1 MSVSSAEH
9 IVMKAL
15 WAKAPL
21 TAEEIVATV
30 AADQNWSDA
39 TVKTLL
45 NRLLNKGAIAA
56 DKDGRRYLYRPLL
69 EEDFYV
75 SEQSK
80 GLLDRF
86 FDGRISAMVS
96 HFSERETLSADEIA
110 ELKRL
115 IAELDDGER

>member
-1 MSVSSAEH
+1 MSISSAEH

-15 WAKAPL
+15 WARSPL
-21 TAEEIVATV
+21 SADDIVAEV
-30 AADQNWSDA
+30 AEDQQWSEA

-45 NRLLNKGAIAA
+45 NRLLNKGAVSA

-69 EEDFYV
+69 EQERYV

-86 FDGRISAMVS
+86 FDGRLSSLVS
-96 HFSERETLSADEIA
+96 HFSEREQLSPTEVA

-115 IAELDDGER
+115 IAELDDGKR